1 MTTVLSLREDHDGNI
16 WVGSQG
22 GIGGNL
28 RQLVASPDPSHP
40 IVARTYSEKD
50 GLPSTWINAQLET
63 RDGKLWVA
71 TNVGLYESS
80 PASNN
85 GKLSFRHYTAQ
96 NGSCD
101 SDVWSM
107 IEDRAG
113 NLWIAARCGAIK
125 VQRNG
130 FTGYGL
136 DDGFSAL
143 TIDSIFENRA
153 GDLFAINSGSTVA
166 LTDYQG
172 RRINKFDGTRFT
184 AVEPN
189 LPSIIKYHG
198 WGWHQTILQDHTGAW
213 WIPTGSGLYRFPKVD
228 RLDDLAR
235 AHPQLVSILADD
247 SNRTEIF
254 RLYED
259 ARGDVWIATTGNH
272 YCLLRWERA
281 TNSSRISRLPQV
293 FRPKLISPRLLK
305 TAPAI
310 YGLVLP
316 NQADYFVIVTA
327 SSSALRP
334 PTACHRVG

>member
-1 MTTVLSLREDHDGNI
+1 MD
-16 WVGSQG
+16 Q
-22 GIGGNL
+22 
-28 RQLVASPDPSHP
+28 
-40 IVARTYSEKD
+40 
-50 GLPSTWINAQLET
+50 AQLET

-80 PASNN
+80 QASDN

-107 IEDRAG
+107 LEDHDG

-153 GDLFAINSGSTVA
+153 GDLFAINSASTVA

-172 RRINKFDGTRFT
+172 RRINKFDGSRFT
-184 AVEPN
+184 VVEPN
-189 LPSIIKYHG
+189 LPTIIKYHG
-198 WGWHQTILQDHTGAW
+198 WGWHQTILQDHTDTW

-235 AHPQLVSILADD
+235 AHPQLVNIVADD
-247 SNRTEIF
+247 SNSTEIF

-281 TNSSRISRLPQV
+281 TNSIRSHTCRKCSAQTD
-293 FRPKLISPRLLK
+293 FTGSLK
-305 TAPAI
+305 TAPATS
-310 YGLVLP
+310 GLALP
-316 NQADYFVIVTA
+316 NRGLLRYPMAN
-327 SSSALRP
+327 SSAS
-334 PTACHRVG
+334 TADGVHRVGYQPYLDRAEDFGSVVNLAG